1 MQNEIID
8 IQFLRSLA
16 PFTNRATA
24 ISKLQS
30 LTWSVGKPAVATYKV
45 GSETR
50 GLLAIGIADGVGKCR
65 VLADDEDFQTLK
77 VYTEALNKKVDD
89 YIEVTDAW
97 KEVVDA
103 WRSVTDDRLVE
114 LEGKSHVQNTDTGTT
129 SPTFQVDSTSNGP
142 KLKGKGGDL
151 ELRNAGDTD
160 YAGLTLGNI
169 TIKGNVTQEGDT
181 FISQAET
188 VEINDNLLLINK
200 GEVGAGVT
208 KGIAGIEIDRGTL
221 PNYQIVF
228 DESDKRFKAGEVG
241 NIWPLALRDEEANMV
256 DGMFVTWD
264 SATKRLKTTNTVP
277 SNRKLFFT
285 DSNSYLQLMSHD
297 FSGTTLVQTLTY
309 TNAKGSLFVSAGD
322 SNLNLDTDKTN
333 FRFYKNLIVPSSI
346 DAGTDMILK
355 RNGTTKLTLKD
366 TVAQFTV
373 PVTATTF
380 NRTSDGSEALYHA
393 DIIDDLV
400 TGGTSKVLS
409 AEQGKILSTKVNEI
423 GDTYLPLS
431 AGSGKHV
438 TGDLYLDQKI
448 YMKTL
453 KPIYVQDSK
462 GNYMQVLQGATLD
475 GEEVIQLGASSKIRV
490 ESVTD
495 FSKAVKFK
503 DTVTLGTDSKL
514 YYGVSSSSSRTILDP
529 AGGNIVLGNMNV
541 QDMKFSTA
549 AGKDLYHLEGT
560 TSYKIWTAH
569 SFDPDSKAN
578 RVNPVVEQTLTLNTS
593 TTGYKLKLGVDD
605 TGYPGMFV
613 STQAGVSKSSLYYS
627 PKSDALEIFTGTQSG
642 VIATQNWVI
651 DQVPTIFYAR
661 GFEVRKLNA
670 AVNLDS
676 DLLYGGAAANYS
688 DLTYWTNAPEGFS
701 YGTVYQLGL
710 QDYTNLNAQLAFD
723 IIHTSDTDQKTNHLW
738 FRTSGKAGYG
748 VAGWKR
754 VVTADELEGYVPS
767 GDLTNYYTKTQS
779 DARYWTK
786 TELVDPA
793 TKSGNNTFTG
803 TNSFTA
809 GKFNVGPFNVTATGS
824 LLIDMIN
831 TGGWERSIM
840 WSNNSA
846 PASRIRFGSYGNA
859 DVAEFAWIGVGD
871 VQYNTAQYRF
881 YGTSMRV
888 PSVWSLDDAGG
899 NSLVWTQSTQLAH
912 FGRAIGTTK
921 IRSGNVDLIHTKGT
935 ADYKILDE
943 SNWES
948 IIPNARWTYGFVAT
962 SPGETKV
969 DFNTVF
975 AGPDAPKIL
984 FNYSHPLKG
993 DTNSPTDMN
1002 YGTILQIDG
1011 NYNSSYGNVV
1021 LRPQLAFDVN
1031 HNVAGG
1037 TRYMWFRTANNL
1049 GFGDS
1054 SNWKRVVTADENVA
1068 ALSLDSN
1075 GYPALVGLGGTS
1087 YNYTRVTGSGLLP
1100 NVPVSIANG
1109 GASTLGTASWA
1120 FKNAYIANIY
1130 ANKYYFGNTGTYLSG
1145 DAEYV
1150 SILNNGVAKRLN
1162 TGSLLVSSNY
1172 GDSSKVPTNGIYSMG
1187 RVRTDSDMLIGYT
1200 HNITR
1205 GLLGYGLNY
1214 GNVCEAGMGSE
1225 YSSGALILYKSV
1237 NPNNGKAGYNAPY
1250 AGTVT
1255 PTYLKIHGGTLT
1267 LGVGSTKAY
1276 TAGEAITM
1284 TEYTVLHQGN
1294 GFYLGVP
1301 TTYVPVRMPADKAA
1315 LATGSGYLEWWN
1327 SGAGWVNH
1335 RAGKYIVQGGSS
1347 SQFLKGDGSLD
1358 STAYLPLTGGTM
1370 SGNISFN
1377 GDTGH
1382 IVVGARETSNFVSA
1396 VSFNKGSA
1404 TNSAYIGYHSTGGS
1418 DSSGALILVPY
1429 STSANPWAK
1438 TVGLYIAKNELLLD
1452 GKAIATT
1459 DQIPSIPSI
1468 SISNSGSGNAV
1479 TAISASGHTL
1489 TVTKGAT
1496 YLTSHQTIYDLTFQA
1511 GTFSAKT
1518 FDPNGA
1524 AATVNIPTNTSHLTN
1539 DSGFITSSALNGY
1552 ATQAWVNSQNFV
1564 KSTSTKKVT
1573 DIQVV
1578 DALPSTQ
1585 ASGVLYLVVK

>member
-241 NIWPLALRDEEANMV
+241 NIWPLALRDEETNMV

-264 SATKRLKTTNTVP
+264 STTKRLKTTNTVP

-285 DSNSYLQLMSHD
+285 DTNSYLQLVSHD
-297 FSGTTLVQTLTY
+297 FSGTILVQTLTY

-400 TGGTSKVLS
+400 TGGTGKVLS
-409 AEQGKILSTKVNEI
+409 AEQGKLLASRVTSVEGDYLSKSKGGVVQKLTVFNEGVQIGTTTDIGWYPYDTRICAGIKGVRGVNVGDLLVSSDWIDFTKVPIN
-423 GDTYLPLS
+423 G
-431 AGSGKHV
+431 
-438 TGDLYLDQKI
+438 I
-448 YMKTL
+448 Y
-453 KPIYVQDSK
+453 SK
-462 GNYMQVLQGATLD
+462 GTIRTGMDIQIANNQVVSALNSEGVAKRLIGKGPDNTTYVGSDD
-475 GEEVIQLGASSKIRV
+475 GVMILYTSSGVDLMHYKGGASYR
-490 ESVTD
+490 
-495 FSKAVKFK
+495 
-503 DTVTLGTDSKL
+503 
-514 YYGVSSSSSRTILDP
+514 
-529 AGGNIVLGNMNV
+529 
-541 QDMKFSTA
+541 
-549 AGKDLYHLEGT
+549 
-560 TSYKIWTAH
+560 IWDAYN
-569 SFDPDSKAN
+569 FDPDSKAN
-578 RVNPVVEQTLTLNTS
+578 KINPVVEQTLTLNTS
-593 TTGYKLKLGVDD
+593 TTGYKVKLGIDD

-627 PKSDALEIFTGTQSG
+627 SKSDALEIFTGTQSG

-767 GDLTNYYTKTQS
+767 GDLANYYTKTQS
-779 DARYWTK
+779 DARYWKK

-824 LLIDMIN
+824 LLIDMVN

-888 PSVWSLDDAGG
+888 PSAWSLDDAAG

-912 FGRAIGTTK
+912 FGRAMGTTK
-921 IRSGNVDLIHTKGT
+921 IRSGAVDLIHTKGT
-935 ADYKILDE
+935 TDYKILDE

-1200 HNITR
+1200 HNVTR

-1335 RAGKYIVQGGSS
+1335 RAGKYIVNGGSS

-1358 STAYLPLTGGTM
+1358 STAYLPLSGGTM
-1370 SGNISFN
+1370 SGSIFFN

-1382 IVVGARETSNFVSA
+1382 IVVGARETSNYVS
-1396 VSFNKGSA
+1396 SITYTKGSTSNA
-1404 TNSAYIGYHSTGGS
+1404 ANMGYHSTGGS
-1418 DSSGALILVPY
+1418 DSSGALVLVPY
-1429 STSANPWAK
+1429 PTSADPWAK

-1452 GKAIATT
+1452 GKAIAT
-1459 DQIPSIPSI
+1459 QEWI
-1468 SISNSGSGNAV
+1468 
-1479 TAISASGHTL
+1479 
-1489 TVTKGAT
+1489 
-1496 YLTSHQTIYDLTFQA
+1496 
-1511 GTFSAKT
+1511 
-1518 FDPNGA
+1518 
-1524 AATVNIPTNTSHLTN
+1524 
-1539 DSGFITSSALNGY
+1539 
-1552 ATQAWVNSQNFV
+1552 NSQNFV

-1573 DIQVV
+1573 DIQPV
-1578 DALPSTQ
+1578 DALPATQ
-1585 ASGVLYLVVK
+1585 ASGVLYLVFG

>member
-241 NIWPLALRDEEANMV
+241 NIWPLALRDEETNMV

-264 SATKRLKTTNTVP
+264 STTKRLKTTNTVP

-285 DSNSYLQLMSHD
+285 DTNSYLQLVSHD
-297 FSGTTLVQTLTY
+297 FSGTILVQTLTY

-400 TGGTSKVLS
+400 TGGTGKVLS
-409 AEQGKILSTKVNEI
+409 AEQGKLLASRVTSVEGDYLSKSKGGVVQKLTVFNEGVQIGTTTDIGWYPYDTRICAGIKGVRGVNVGDLLVSSDWIDFTKVPIN
-423 GDTYLPLS
+423 G
-431 AGSGKHV
+431 
-438 TGDLYLDQKI
+438 I
-448 YMKTL
+448 Y
-453 KPIYVQDSK
+453 SK
-462 GNYMQVLQGATLD
+462 GTIRTGMDIQIANNQVVSALNSEGVAKRLIGKGPDNTTYVGSDD
-475 GEEVIQLGASSKIRV
+475 GVMILYTSSGVDLMHYKGGASYR
-490 ESVTD
+490 
-495 FSKAVKFK
+495 
-503 DTVTLGTDSKL
+503 
-514 YYGVSSSSSRTILDP
+514 
-529 AGGNIVLGNMNV
+529 
-541 QDMKFSTA
+541 
-549 AGKDLYHLEGT
+549 
-560 TSYKIWTAH
+560 IWDAYN
-569 SFDPDSKAN
+569 FDPDSKAN
-578 RVNPVVEQTLTLNTS
+578 KINPVVEQTLTLNTS
-593 TTGYKLKLGVDD
+593 TTGYKVKLGIDD

-627 PKSDALEIFTGTQSG
+627 SKSDALEIFTGTQSG

-661 GFEVRKLNA
+661 GFEVRKFNA

-688 DLTYWTNAPEGFS
+688 NLTYWTNAPEGFS

-738 FRTSGKAGYG
+738 FRTNGKAGYG

-767 GDLTNYYTKTQS
+767 GDLANYYTKTQS
-779 DARYWTK
+779 DARYWKK

-824 LLIDMIN
+824 LLIDMVN
-831 TGGWERSIM
+831 TRGWAQSIM

-846 PASRIRFGSYGNA
+846 PASRIKFGSYGNA

-888 PSVWSLDDAGG
+888 PSAWSLDDAAG

-912 FGRAIGTTK
+912 FGRAMGTTK
-921 IRSGNVDLIHTKGT
+921 IRSGAVDLIHTKGT
-935 ADYKILDE
+935 TDYKILDE

-1200 HNITR
+1200 HNVTR

-1250 AGTVT
+1250 ARTVT

-1335 RAGKYIVQGGSS
+1335 RAGKYIVNGGSS

-1358 STAYLPLTGGTM
+1358 STAYLPLSGGTM
-1370 SGNISFN
+1370 SGSIFFN

-1382 IVVGARETSNFVSA
+1382 IVVGARETSNYVS
-1396 VSFNKGSA
+1396 SITYTKGSTSNA
-1404 TNSAYIGYHSTGGS
+1404 ASMGYHSAGGS
-1418 DSSGALILVPY
+1418 DSSGALVLVPY
-1429 STSANPWAK
+1429 PTSADPWAK

-1452 GKAIATT
+1452 GKAIAT
-1459 DQIPSIPSI
+1459 QEWI
-1468 SISNSGSGNAV
+1468 
-1479 TAISASGHTL
+1479 
-1489 TVTKGAT
+1489 
-1496 YLTSHQTIYDLTFQA
+1496 
-1511 GTFSAKT
+1511 
-1518 FDPNGA
+1518 
-1524 AATVNIPTNTSHLTN
+1524 
-1539 DSGFITSSALNGY
+1539 
-1552 ATQAWVNSQNFV
+1552 NSQNFV

-1573 DIQVV
+1573 DIQPV
-1578 DALPSTQ
+1578 DALPATQ
-1585 ASGVLYLVVK
+1585 ASGVLYLVFG